1 MHKGVWLAVIT
12 ALLPMAAAAQEP
24 VVAVECLCIEKEHG
38 WVIARS
44 DGTMEGL
51 GLNSPLSG
59 STIVRFTAAENGCS
73 RYASLCSDERYQP
86 MTGEVRSLYQSY
98 GVSEAAD
105 DFKLTIQAD
114 VARSDPCAPGSL

>member
-1 MHKGVWLAVIT
+1 MRGLAWIS
-12 ALLPMAAAAQEP
+12 AMAVLVPVAGAAQEP

-51 GLNSPLSG
+51 GLNWPQSG
-59 STIVRFTAAENGCS
+59 STIVRFTAAENGCT

-114 VARSDPCAPGSL
+114 VARE

>member
-1 MHKGVWLAVIT
+1 MRGRIWLVGMA
-12 ALLPMAAAAQEP
+12 ALLPIAAAAQEP
-24 VVAVECLCIEKEHG
+24 VVTVECLCIEKEHG

-44 DGTMEGL
+44 DGTMEAL
-51 GLNSPLSG
+51 GLNSVLSG
-59 STIVRFTAAENGCS
+59 STIVRFAAAENGCT

-98 GVSEAAD
+98 GVSEAVD

-114 VARSDPCAPGSL
+114 VASD

>member
-1 MHKGVWLAVIT
+1 MRSPVWLAAIG
-12 ALLPMAAAAQEP
+12 ALLSGAAAADEP
-24 VVAVECLCIEKEHG
+24 VIAVECLCIEKEHG

-44 DGTMEGL
+44 DGTMEEL

-59 STIVRFTAAENGCS
+59 STIVRFTAAENGCT

-114 VARSDPCAPGSL
+114 VAKE

>member
-1 MHKGVWLAVIT
+1 MAVLVPV
-12 ALLPMAAAAQEP
+12 AGAAQEP

-51 GLNSPLSG
+51 GLNSVLSG
-59 STIVRFTAAENGCS
+59 STIVRFTAADNGCT

-86 MTGEVRSLYQSY
+86 MTGEVRSRYQSY
-98 GVSEAAD
+98 GVSEAPD

-114 VARSDPCAPGSL
+114 VATD